1 MQLHAQGLPHRGQ
14 EDALNAGLTKPQ
26 RDRQVQLADPI
37 NINQR
42 CEAVSGAINDGCSA
56 CEEDSVVA

>member
-1 MQLHAQGLPHRGQ
+1 M
-14 EDALNAGLTKPQ
+14 NAGLTKPQ

-42 CEAVSGAINDGCSA
+42 CEAVSGAINDGWSA